1 MNEII
6 SKSFEGSSIRIVADE
21 HGEPW
26 FVASDI
32 ATALGYS
39 NARDAI
45 AKHVDEEDVAKRD
58 TLTKGGIQAVSC
70 INESGLYSLII
81 GSKLDSAKRMKRWVT
96 SEVLPSIRKNGG
108 YIAGQEHDSPELIMA
123 KALMVAQS
131 VIDRKNQ
138 ELEQAKRILEEQE
151 PAVEF
156 SAQVGKSDKG
166 VLLELFGKSVGIGR
180 NTLFCF
186 LRDNKILISSGK
198 SKNIPYQEYI
208 NRGYF
213 TTSESHYE
221 RHGEVRLSFTTLI
234 TGKGQQWLVGRLIE
248 SGYLVSKAEAK
259 KMMEVV

>member
-21 HGEPW
+21 YGDPW
-26 FVASDI
+26 FVAADI

-70 INESGLYSLII
+70 INESGMYSLII
-81 GSKLDSAKRMKRWVT
+81 SSKLDSAKRMKRWVT

-108 YIAGQEHDSPELIMA
+108 YISGQEHDSPELIMA

-131 VIDRKNQ
+131 VIDRKGR
-138 ELEQAKRILEEQE
+138 ELEQAKRIIEEQE

-248 SGYLVSKAEAK
+248 GGYLVSKAEAK
-259 KMMEVV
+259 K

>member
-21 HGEPW
+21 YGDPW
-26 FVASDI
+26 FVAADI
-32 ATALGYS
+32 ATVLGYS
-39 NARDAI
+39 EASAMTRCL
-45 AKHVDEEDVAKRD
+45 DEDERGLSTVQ
-58 TLTKGGIQAVSC
+58 TLGGMQDLIT
-70 INESGLYSLII
+70 INESGLYSAILR
-81 GSKLDSAKRMKRWVT
+81 SRKPEAKFFRRWVT

-131 VIDRKNQ
+131 VIDRKSR
-138 ELEQAKRILEEQE
+138 ELEQAKRIIEEQE

-156 SAQVGKSDKG
+156 SAHVGKNDKG

-213 TTSESHYE
+213 TTSESYYE
-221 RHGEVRLSFTTLI
+221 HHGDVRLSFTTLI

-248 SGYLVSKAEAK
+248 GGYLVPKAEAK